1 VGWLR
6 DLGYNNGMLILFDIL
21 AFVTFI
27 LMLLVASSQP
37 VHSRIS
43 VFELERRAKLGNKE
57 AKKDLE
63 RERLLGGVLSIKN
76 IVLVILQISSF
87 SFFELGFGMLAG
99 IVSAFVIALGTE
111 SLSRWK
117 LFRHFSRKIYAVIEP
132 SMLKFV
138 RKHPLL
144 FRVISG
150 SSGGKDYY
158 DFRIDSRE
166 ELQHLV
172 TASDSVLTSDEKQ
185 LIVHSLTFGDRLVSA
200 VMTPS
205 HMIVTINKSEFLGP
219 LMLNDLHK
227 VGHNHLPV
235 IDGDLNHVI
244 GMLNLKS
251 LMKLDNK
258 KSLTAEKAMD
268 PKIYY
273 IREDETLHHAL
284 VAFLHTHHHL
294 LIVIN
299 EAKETVGI
307 LALEDIIESLLGRKI
322 VDEFDE
328 YDDLR
333 AVAARK
339 K

>member
-1 VGWLR
+1 MS
-6 DLGYNNGMLILFDIL
+6 YNNRMLILFEIL

-63 RERLLGGVLSIKN
+63 RERLLGGVSSIKN
-76 IVLVILQISSF
+76 IALVILQILSF
-87 SFFELGFGMLAG
+87 SFFELGFGMLVG
-99 IVSAFVIALGTE
+99 IISAFVIAFGCE
-111 SLSRWK
+111 SMSHWNF
-117 LFRHFSRKIYAVIEP
+117 FRHISRKIYGLIEP
-132 SMLKFV
+132 SMLNFI
-138 RKHPLL
+138 RKNPLL
-144 FRVISG
+144 FRIIGGASG
-150 SSGGKDYY
+150 KSDYY
-158 DFRIDSRE
+158 DLRIDSRE

-172 TASDSVLTSDEKQ
+172 TASDSVLTPDEKQ
-185 LIVHSLTFGDRLVSA
+185 LIVHSLTFSDRLVST

-219 LMLNDLHK
+219 LMLSDLHK
-227 VGHNHLPV
+227 VGHNNLPV
-235 IDGDLNHVI
+235 IDGDLNHII
-244 GMLNLKS
+244 GMLNLKN

-258 KSLTAEKAMD
+258 KSMTAEKVMD

-273 IREDETLHHAL
+273 IREDQTLHHAL

-294 LIVIN
+294 LIVVN

-322 VDEFDE
+322 DDEFDE
-328 YDDLR
+328 YDDIR
-333 AVAARK
+333 AVASRK